1 MCGIIGYAGNDNAI
15 PYLLTGIKD
24 LEYRGYDSFGI
35 GFIQDNKIIIKKDIE
50 KIDNVITKYR
60 LYEYSSNIGIAHTR
74 WATHGKIEQRNA
86 HPITDCNNEIAV
98 VHNGMIE
105 NWDKLKK
112 SLKNHRFVSDTD
124 TEVIAHLVEEKLHNG
139 KSLLDSVSEIFNILE
154 GSSSFVILSLKNKEI
169 VAVKKGSPLVFGIGK
184 NGYFISS
191 DIPSII
197 RFTKKVIYLTDGDIV
212 LFNKDHYEIKNVLKN
227 DVIHE
232 IHEVDLDINDAEKGR
247 YKYFMEKEIFEQ
259 LKLWSK
265 FEDYDTNKLK
275 ECISLIKD
283 SKKVYIIGA
292 GSSYY
297 ASLFGAM
304 LLRSEGIDSIAIE
317 PQDLENYSRVIKKE
331 DLFIIVSQSGE
342 TYDIINVMPLI
353 KENKKIGIINVEGS
367 TLSRLVDIF
376 IKMDAGIEKAV
387 AATKS
392 MMNTMIIFTILYSC
406 ISGKDFKRD
415 LKLLNLNK
423 YNMIVPSVEEI
434 LEKVSSHL
442 ATENEIYYTG
452 RDYAFPLAL
461 EGALKMKE
469 ISYIHAEAIN
479 LSTIKHGPLAL
490 ISNNSSIIAIVTP
503 ESEKI
508 AINNLEELKAR
519 GAYIIGISQRP
530 LEQFDVFIRTVDGGI
545 FSYAPI
551 LFILQL
557 LAYKVAVKK
566 GLDPDKPRN
575 LAKSVTV
582 K

>member
-35 GFIQDNKIIIKKDIE
+35 GFIQDNKIIIKKDVQ
-50 KIDNVITKYR
+50 KIDYVITKYN

-86 HPITDCNNEIAV
+86 HPITECNNEIAV
-98 VHNGMIE
+98 VHNGMVE

-112 SLKNHRFVSDTD
+112 SLKNHRFISDTD

-154 GSSSFVILSLKNKEI
+154 GSSSFVILSLKNNEI

-191 DIPSII
+191 DVPSII

-247 YKYFMEKEIFEQ
+247 YKYFMEKEIFQQ

-342 TYDIINVMPLI
+342 TYDIINIMPLI

-367 TLSRLVDIF
+367 TLSRLVDIL

-434 LEKVSSHL
+434 LEKVSSRL
-442 ATENEIYYTG
+442 ATESEIYYTG

-490 ISNNSSIIAIVTP
+490 VSNNSSIIAIVTP

-551 LFILQL
+551 LFILQS

>member
-1 MCGIIGYAGNDNAI
+1 M
-15 PYLLTGIKD
+15 
-24 LEYRGYDSFGI
+24 
-35 GFIQDNKIIIKKDIE
+35 
-50 KIDNVITKYR
+50 
-60 LYEYSSNIGIAHTR
+60 
-74 WATHGKIEQRNA
+74 
-86 HPITDCNNEIAV
+86 
-98 VHNGMIE
+98 M
-105 NWDKLKK
+105 LKK
-112 SLKNHRFVSDTD
+112 G
-124 TEVIAHLVEEKLHNG
+124 E
-139 KSLLDSVSEIFNILE
+139 
-154 GSSSFVILSLKNKEI
+154 
-169 VAVKKGSPLVFGIGK
+169 
-184 NGYFISS
+184 
-191 DIPSII
+191 
-197 RFTKKVIYLTDGDIV
+197 
-212 LFNKDHYEIKNVLKN
+212 
-227 DVIHE
+227 
-232 IHEVDLDINDAEKGR
+232 

-304 LLRSEGIDSIAIE
+304 LLRSEGIESIAIE

-434 LEKVSSHL
+434 LEKVSSRL
-442 ATENEIYYTG
+442 ATESEIYYTG

-490 ISNNSSIIAIVTP
+490 VSNNSSIIAIVTP
-503 ESEKI
+503 ESEKL

-551 LFILQL
+551 LFILQS